1 MLFSVTNH
9 VIKPLLNVMPWLALA
24 SVLLLSGCGNVLCQA
39 QTDKEVD
46 PLKQYEAQ
54 KRCEQLV
61 DEHMDNSYSDRRD
74 ENMQLLKES
83 IANNTHSG

>member
-1 MLFSVTNH
+1 MTNH

-24 SVLLLSGCGNVLCQA
+24 SVLCQA

-61 DEHMDNSYSDRRD
+61 DKHMDNSYRD
-74 ENMQLLKES
+74 GRDDNMPLLQES
-83 IANNTHSG
+83 IANNTHSD

>member
-1 MLFSVTNH
+1 MTNH

-24 SVLLLSGCGNVLCQA
+24 NVLCQA

-61 DEHMDNSYSDRRD
+61 DEHMDNSYHDERD
-74 ENMQLLKES
+74 ENMQLLKQS
-83 IANNTHSG
+83 IANNTHTD

>member
-1 MLFSVTNH
+1 MTKH
-9 VIKPLLNVMPWLALA
+9 VRKTPLDVMSWLVLA

-61 DEHMDNSYSDRRD
+61 DEHMDNSYHDERD
-74 ENMQLLKES
+74 ENMQLLKQS
-83 IANNTHSG
+83 IANNTHTD

>member
-1 MLFSVTNH
+1 MTNH
-9 VIKPLLNVMPWLALA
+9 VMKPLLNVMSWLVLT

-61 DEHMDNSYSDRRD
+61 DEHMDNRYSDRRD
-74 ENMQLLKES
+74 ANMQLLKES